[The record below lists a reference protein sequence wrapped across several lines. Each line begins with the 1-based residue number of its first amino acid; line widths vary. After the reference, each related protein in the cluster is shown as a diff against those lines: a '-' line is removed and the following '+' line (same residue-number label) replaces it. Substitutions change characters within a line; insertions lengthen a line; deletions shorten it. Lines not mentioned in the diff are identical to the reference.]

1 MGLISSKKKTIKM
14 GKGGFTAAERKE
26 ARESRKRTIVTQKEA
41 MLKSLSENYCL
52 VKQSAEKAGISR
64 KTHYKWL
71 EEDSE
76 YRDAVELMKENNLDV
91 AEYALMQMIKG
102 MKDASM
108 IKWYLETQ
116 GASRGYGKKV
126 GEDPVSGSAYV
137 EIPKVIWVKS

>member
-1 MGLISSKKKTIKM
+1 M
-14 GKGGFTAAERKE
+14 GKGGFTDEERAK
-26 ARESRKRTIVTQKEA
+26 SKQSQKQTILTQKEA
-41 MLKSLSENYCL
+41 MLKALSENYCL
-52 VKQSAEKAGISR
+52 VKHSVEKVGITR
-64 KTHYKWL
+64 QTHYKWL

-126 GEDPVSGSAYV
+126 GEDPGNGSAYV

>member
-1 MGLISSKKKTIKM
+1 M
-14 GKGGFTAAERKE
+14 GKQGFTKEERGK

-41 MLKSLSENYCL
+41 MLKALSENYGL
-52 VKQSAEKAGISR
+52 VKQSAEKAGITR

-76 YRDAVELMKENNLDV
+76 YRDAVELMKENNLDI
-91 AEYALMQMIKG
+91 AEYALMKMVEG
-102 MKDASM
+102 LKDASM
-108 IKWYLETQ
+108 IKWFLETH

-126 GEDPVSGSAYV
+126 GEDPGNGSAYV